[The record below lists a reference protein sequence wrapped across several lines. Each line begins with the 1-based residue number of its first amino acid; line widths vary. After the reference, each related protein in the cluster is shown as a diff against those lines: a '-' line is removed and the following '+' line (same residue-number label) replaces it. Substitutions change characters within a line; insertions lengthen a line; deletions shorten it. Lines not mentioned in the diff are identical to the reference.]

1 MSRNLDP
8 SEVVITAEHRRFAEF
23 CDACRRY
30 AYIGLC
36 YGPPGVGK
44 TISAR
49 YYANWDQIEAYVPF
63 RAASGPGPIALLGSD
78 TVFYTPKVVHS
89 PKQIEQALARWRLRL
104 HAIPLEVLHYEEEK
118 ALERAKK
125 QDRPKR
131 LALDRACAARTKQLS
146 VPPPEIEWMSE
157 QVDELYAQKRAD
169 TPDPTTLLMIDEA
182 DRLKTVGLEQV
193 RAIFDQGGVGM
204 VLIGMPGLEKRLS
217 RYPQLYSRVGFVHEF
232 HPLTANAV
240 RELFEHHWL
249 PAGVTLPNGLNDEE
263 VMATVIRIT
272 GGNFRLLHRL
282 LIQIARLVEINAL
295 SQITREVV
303 ETARE
308 SLVIGVV

>member
-49 YYANWDQIEAYVPF
+49 YYASWNHIEAYVPF
-63 RAASGPGPIALLGSD
+63 RAASGPGPVALLGSD

-89 PKQIEQALARWRLRL
+89 PKQIEQDIALWRLRL
-104 HAIPLEVLHYEEEK
+104 HAIPLEVLHYEEEQ

-131 LALDRACAARTKQLS
+131 LALDRA
-146 VPPPEIEWMSE
+146 
-157 QVDELYAQKRAD
+157 
-169 TPDPTTLLMIDEA
+169 
-182 DRLKTVGLEQV
+182 
-193 RAIFDQGGVGM
+193 F
-204 VLIGMPGLEKRLS
+204 
-217 RYPQLYSRVGFVHEF
+217 
-232 HPLTANAV
+232 
-240 RELFEHHWL
+240 
-249 PAGVTLPNGLNDEE
+249 
-263 VMATVIRIT
+263 
-272 GGNFRLLHRL
+272 
-282 LIQIARLVEINAL
+282 
-295 SQITREVV
+295 
-303 ETARE
+303 TARPKQPSVSPALHQKSFLYRILWNKNRPLWSRK
-308 SLVIGVV
+308 SLHNETEKVLLTG